1 MMKKDKVFNL
11 VYSNKTKINFNSRNL
26 IIGKWL
32 FTDFLKN
39 KRKNVEFYENNWMNK
54 KKQLEDFQKVKKIYL
69 EVLKTL
75 AINLNYYHSKKF
87 ELRQWEIIIFFS
99 YITISQLFMI
109 DGILLKELK
118 KNISSNLLKLPRT
131 TYQIFCAKSQ
141 LTFLT

>member
-54 KKQLEDFQKVKKIYL
+54 KTIRRFPE
-69 EVLKTL
+69 
-75 AINLNYYHSKKF
+75 SKKF
-87 ELRQWEIIIFFS
+87 
-99 YITISQLFMI
+99 
-109 DGILLKELK
+109 ILK
-118 KNISSNLLKLPRT
+118 
-131 TYQIFCAKSQ
+131 F
-141 LTFLT
+141 

>member
-54 KKQLEDFQKVKKIYL
+54 KKQLEDFQKVKK
-69 EVLKTL
+69 
-75 AINLNYYHSKKF
+75 NLS
-87 ELRQWEIIIFFS
+87 
-99 YITISQLFMI
+99 
-109 DGILLKELK
+109 
-118 KNISSNLLKLPRT
+118 
-131 TYQIFCAKSQ
+131 
-141 LTFLT
+141 

>member
-54 KKQLEDFQKVKKIYL
+54 KKQLEDFQKVKKFI
-69 EVLKTL
+69 LK
-75 AINLNYYHSKKF
+75 F
-87 ELRQWEIIIFFS
+87 
-99 YITISQLFMI
+99 
-109 DGILLKELK
+109 
-118 KNISSNLLKLPRT
+118 
-131 TYQIFCAKSQ
+131 
-141 LTFLT
+141 